1 MDRKFRPD
9 RLTGSLL
16 IYSPIE
22 SYRVQLVF
30 TSVFSSA
37 RWQRMK
43 KLRSAVS
50 ENNN

>member
-22 SYRVQLVF
+22 INWFLPQ
-30 TSVFSSA
+30 SSPLPVG
-37 RWQRMK
+37 K
-43 KLRSAVS
+43 G
-50 ENNN
+50 